1 MKNRYI
7 LDPSGKIKFVNES
20 NETKEINSTVS
31 DFNNFTGD
39 GNNKD
44 TLYKDLDHFTD
55 SSNEYNQT
63 YFGNQK
69 SDTSFTRYESDILF
83 GGIAQGAFADK
94 IKLVIE
100 NSNASFGFVNDSNV
114 PQFSIPF
121 RSLNSFLDTDRGATA
136 EGSDVIPFVDEFEFY
151 TGVREILTEDNVNL
165 LQDTGVF
172 LLDYLADVL
181 VEAAIIEGMMLL
193 NKFDSSNIRKG
204 SRLDGFSKE
213 KNTLILG
220 EYIFDEV
227 DVFSK
232 YFFEVLNYPIE
243 EGKVIGGASNAY
255 FLKRLSCFFIGFT
268 EWIVQDRV
276 VDWMKILKKSKPG
289 QPDISASKE
298 ASFSNLA
305 SNVAIIGLNALDI
318 LLVSLRN
325 SASLK
330 RLMLLIKKFHTQKY
344 WVQNQ
349 LYSAKRQ
356 TKENVVIDSMN
367 YYYFKFF
374 IERVNVGIKIWN
386 REFDVDSV
394 NRRAAEKSKN
404 RLAQEFANKSEI
416 ETITF
421 KPVTESAESIRKSIG
436 DNNIDLDRIKNS
448 AANALLKNVE
458 YNFSANY
465 NSFALSEIPSA
476 LMFNKSISNLNPS
489 LRKGYASYDSKF
501 FAKTNSN
508 KLPIELVNK
517 IEENLETEY
526 MPFYFHDVRTNEIVS
541 FHAFIENIS
550 DSYSPE
556 YTSTGGFGRIDDVK
570 SYVKT
575 TRSISLTFIVAAM
588 NKEDHATMWYY
599 INKLVTM
606 VYPQWT
612 KGESLAYDEKI
623 IQQPFSQVPG
633 NSPLIRLRIGDIIK
647 NNYSRFNLARIFGI
661 EDITTPEFTRTITT
675 QEIDWEKTTNNKI
688 VSRENFLKARLE
700 KDGVDYEAIKP
711 MFIKLEGLTDRN
723 KFKGLLSPG
732 ARAKKSSLHVFSFT
746 VVTKDKKEFTYIP
759 TPVDSSLVGNF
770 DYMQFDKISS
780 IKLTDYRFA
789 VINRLK
795 YVDAPYVNE
804 RLEARSLSDDQSQV
818 LDKEKYKFLQKY
830 IKEDAIVDVESDKI
844 KYKSDNVK
852 DTEKIAKFNKE
863 KEEIMMPFNND
874 GTINNPITQS
884 YESGMSK
891 GLAGH
896 ITNLDLNYNDAPWDT
911 EEEGSKAPMFVKI
924 SMQFAPIHDIPPG
937 LDYKGIPRAV
947 NYNVGNINSEMF
959 GDPLQKDPLQK
970 YKAGNK

>member
-20 NETKEINSTVS
+20 NKTKEINSTVS
-31 DFNNFTGD
+31 DFNNFTDD

-55 SSNEYNQT
+55 SNNEYNQT
-63 YFGNQK
+63 YFGNQN
-69 SDTSFTRYESDILF
+69 SDRSFTRYESDILF

-151 TGVREILTEDNVNL
+151 TGVREIATEDNVNL
-165 LQDTGVF
+165 LTDTGVF

-181 VEAAIIEGMMLL
+181 VEAAIIEGVILL
-193 NKFDSSNIRKG
+193 NKLENSSKIYSSNIRKG

-243 EGKVIGGASNAY
+243 EGKVIGEDAGFY

-276 VDWMKILKKSKPG
+276 FDWLKIFKKAQPG
-289 QPDISASKE
+289 FPDIAASKE
-298 ASFSNLA
+298 ASPLNLGL
-305 SNVAIIGLNALDI
+305 NVAIIGLAALDI
-318 LLVSLRN
+318 LLTSLTN

-356 TKENVVIDSMN
+356 TKENVIIDSMN

-404 RLAQEFANKSEI
+404 RLAQEFANKSKI

-458 YNFSANY
+458 YNFTANY

-476 LMFNKSISNLNPS
+476 LMFNKSISNVVTSSITTNN
-489 LRKGYASYDSKF
+489 KF
-501 FAKTNSN
+501 FAKTENK

-517 IEENLETEY
+517 IEKKLESEY
-526 MPFYFHDVRTNEIVS
+526 MPFYFHDIRTNEIIS

-556 YTSTGGFGRIDDVK
+556 YTSSGGFGRIDDVK

-575 TRSISLTFIVAAM
+575 TRSISLSFIVAAM
-588 NKEDHATMWYY
+588 NEEDHDTMWYY

-606 VYPQWT
+606 VYPQWSR
-612 KGESLAYDEKI
+612 GEQLIIDNI
-623 IQQPFSQVPG
+623 DIQQPFSQVPG
-633 NSPLIRLRIGDIIK
+633 NSPLIRLRIGDLIK
-647 NNYSRFNLARIFGI
+647 NNYSRFNLSRIFGLDETTKI
-661 EDITTPEFTRTITT
+661 GKTFDYDAMGLEVSKRGNQENISLNNYAVFSNPELVLDDIVGS
-675 QEIDWEKTTNNKI
+675 DTNRIFKSKI
-688 VSRENFLKARLE
+688 
-700 KDGVDYEAIKP
+700 
-711 MFIKLEGLTDRN
+711 IKLENFNLLAYENDRN
-723 KFKGLLSPG
+723 ESFLIIPLKQGLQH
-732 ARAKKSSLHVFSFT
+732 KSSVYKL
-746 VVTKDKKEFTYIP
+746 KKGENITFKLYE
-759 TPVDSSLVGNF
+759 
-770 DYMQFDKISS
+770 
-780 IKLTDYRFA
+780 KLTYEYNKTPPKEISTYDYVDVLSSKTDDFS
-789 VINRLK
+789 VSDVVEIEVVNFINEKLDPIDLGIQRKIVFKDEDLK
-795 YVDAPYVNE
+795 YKNLDIDYDSITQKIIKPF
-804 RLEARSLSDDQSQV
+804 DD
-818 LDKEKYKFLQKY
+818 EG
-830 IKEDAIVDVESDKI
+830 
-844 KYKSDNVK
+844 N
-852 DTEKIAKFNKE
+852 
-863 KEEIMMPFNND
+863 
-874 GTINNPITQS
+874 INNPITQS

-896 ITNLDLNYNDAPWDT
+896 ITNLDLNYNDAPWET
-911 EEEGSKAPMFVKI
+911 EIEGSKAPMMVKI
-924 SMQFAPIHDIPPG
+924 TMQFAPIHDIPPG

-947 NYNVGNINSEMF
+947 NYNIGNINRSMF